1 MNELLDL
8 LYHTSPGRLILRV
21 LTRPGLSRLSG
32 VLLDTRFSTALI
44 PFFVRHARIRTQDY
58 QLDNIRSFNDFFC
71 RRIRDGLRPVETD
84 PDRLIAPCDGLLRV
98 WPIRDG
104 LVLPVKE
111 SRYTVAS
118 LLRSESLAAHYEG
131 GLCLVFRLCVDH
143 YHRYCYAES
152 GKKSRDYRIH
162 GVLHTV
168 QPVALAAG
176 PVFAENSRVFTLIR
190 TASFGTLLQMEV
202 GAMLVGRITNLQP
215 DSADVTRGDEKG
227 FFEYGGSTIIVLVE
241 PDRIRMDERFLQA
254 SRDGIEI
261 PVRMGEAIAGRYK
274 DTY

>member
-8 LYHTSPGRLILRV
+8 LYHTNPGRLLLRG

-32 VLLDTRFSTALI
+32 ALLDTRASAALI
-44 PFFVRHARIRTQDY
+44 PFFVRRTHIRTQDY
-58 QLDNIRSFNDFFC
+58 QMDDIRCFNDFFC
-71 RRIRDGLRPVETD
+71 RRIRDGLRPIETD
-84 PDRLIAPCDGLLRV
+84 PDRMIAPCDGLLRV

-104 LVLPVKE
+104 LVIPVKE

-118 LLRSESLAAHYEG
+118 LLHSASLASRFEG

-143 YHRYCYAES
+143 YHRYCYVES
-152 GKKSRDYRIH
+152 GRKSRDFRIP

-215 DSADVTRGDEKG
+215 QAADVNRGEEKG
-227 FFEYGGSTIIVLVE
+227 YFEYGGSTIILLTE
-241 PDRIRMDERFLQA
+241 PGKVQIDERFLRA
-254 SRDGIEI
+254 SREGTEI
-261 PVRMGEAIAGRYK
+261 PVRLGEAIGTK
-274 DTY
+274 SP